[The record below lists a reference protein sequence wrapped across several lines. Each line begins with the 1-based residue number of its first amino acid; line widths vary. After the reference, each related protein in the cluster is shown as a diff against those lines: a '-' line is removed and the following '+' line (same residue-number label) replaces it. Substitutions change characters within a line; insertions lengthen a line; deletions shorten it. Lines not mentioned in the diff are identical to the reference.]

1 MMPHRIT
8 PEAAMYTA
16 STPNNASGSTTTQR
30 RYSIYIMIRKAALYT
45 ILNTLLLF
53 AQHTHAALSI
63 IDQVDI
69 QPGQKT
75 SRINIEFTSP
85 VQLLSHSPGKHGSEL
100 QIRLRLNSTNANLTD
115 EQQDN
120 EMAWEPTQEIP
131 LRFIR
136 IEYETTTRPN
146 LILHFSKSVT
156 FSIPAQKDPRKLT
169 IELVTPP
176 QKSSMEKLEPRLTER
191 KNTYVINLISSTADI
206 DKNAMRNV
214 DTEPEYFLYRT
225 QTEIRNRLWNRL
237 RLGFF
242 RTMEEALQAQQSLLK
257 VYPESWIAK
266 IGDDE
271 IALARSGRNLLGEK
285 PAIKPSGKRPPE
297 SKPEPAVAMN
307 NTAKAEGIML
317 EARNAM
323 TEGDYR
329 RAISLYTKIL
339 QLSSHRYMQQAQEF
353 LGLAREKNRQFA
365 HAKAEYEKYLALY
378 PDGED
383 SERVKQRLVSLV
395 TASKKDAPELVAGRK
410 VKQES
415 AWSIYGGFSQFYRRD
430 VSITD
435 LIGSSVDQSS
445 LSSDLDI
452 SARKRSE
459 GEDIRTRFTGGY
471 LYDFLDEAGEGS
483 NVRISS
489 MYLDYTNTEKK
500 WSARVG
506 RQSRSSGGVLGR
518 FDGIH
523 VSQQWSPDVKLN
535 AVAGFPVDSTTDDI
549 ATNRRFYG
557 VSADIGTFYDSLD
570 FVVFLI
576 EQTIDSITDR
586 RAIGGEVRYFDQNR
600 TILGLLDYDILYDDI
615 NILLLLGNWTLPNK
629 ITINTTIDY
638 RKSPLLTTR
647 NAIQG
652 QSTTSIDSMLTS
664 YTESELQ
671 QIAEDRTA
679 TSKSFTFGLS
689 KPITE
694 KLQISGDVTVSNL
707 SETRASAGVEATP
720 GTGNEYFYNLQ
731 LIGNSLIKKG
741 DIAILGLR
749 YSDTSSSNTTSV
761 LVNTRYPINSAWRI
775 NPKVRVDY
783 RENHSDGSQQWTA
796 APSLRTEYIWK
807 RRYRFEAE
815 VGGEISDRKLSS
827 TTDRTR
833 AYFVNLGYR
842 IDF

>member
-1 MMPHRIT
+1 
-8 PEAAMYTA
+8 
-16 STPNNASGSTTTQR
+16 
-30 RYSIYIMIRKAALYT
+30 MIIKKTALYT
-45 ILNTLLLF
+45 LLHILLLF
-53 AQHTHAALSI
+53 AQYSYAAPSI
-63 IDQVDI
+63 IDQVEI
-69 QPGQKT
+69 KPGEKF
-75 SRINIEFTSP
+75 SKIHIEFTSP
-85 VQLLSHSPGKHGSEL
+85 VQFISHSPGKQGDEI

-115 EQQDN
+115 GQLDN
-120 EMAWEPTQEIP
+120 EMAWKPTQEVP

-136 IEYETTTRPN
+136 IEYETTTRLN
-146 LILHFSKSVT
+146 LILHFKRPVT
-156 FSIPAQKDPRKLT
+156 FAIPPQKDPRRLN
-169 IELVTPP
+169 IELVATPRQDAAVEIP
-176 QKSSMEKLEPRLTER
+176 KSKATEKRS
-191 KNTYVINLISSTADI
+191 TYVINLISSTSDI
-206 DKNAMRNV
+206 DRNIV
-214 DTEPEYFLYRT
+214 RNLDTSPGHFLYRT
-225 QTEIRNRLWNRL
+225 QTEIKNRLWNRL

-242 RTMEEALQAQQSLLK
+242 SSMEEATQAQQSLLK
-257 VYPESWIAK
+257 AYPESWIAK

-271 IALARSGRNLLGEK
+271 VALARSGKNLITEK
-285 PAIKPSGKRPPE
+285 PASRSTGKKVNERR
-297 SKPEPAVAMN
+297 PEPSVAMN

-317 EARNAM
+317 EARNSM
-323 TEGDYR
+323 TEGNYK
-329 RAISLYTKIL
+329 RAISLYTKVL
-339 QLSSHRYMQQAQEF
+339 QLSKHIYMQQAQEF

-383 SERVKQRLVSLV
+383 SDRVKQRLVSLV
-395 TASKKDAPELVAGRK
+395 TASKKRSPELVAGRK
-410 VKQES
+410 EKKES

-459 GEDIRTRFTGGY
+459 GQDIRTRFTGGY

-483 NVRISS
+483 NARISS
-489 MYLDYTNTEKK
+489 MYLDYTNTDRK

-523 VSQQWSPDVKLN
+523 VSQQWLPDVKLN

-549 ATNRRFYG
+549 TTNRRFYG
-557 VSADIGTFYDSLD
+557 LSADIGTFYDSLD
-570 FVVFLI
+570 FVAFLI
-576 EQTIDSITDR
+576 EQTIDGITDR
-586 RAIGGEVRYFDQNR
+586 RAIGGEVRYFDQSR
-600 TILGLLDYDILYDDI
+600 TLLGLVDYDILYDDI

-629 ITINTTIDY
+629 LTINTTIDY

-652 QSTTSIDSMLTS
+652 QSTTSIETLLTT
-664 YTESELQ
+664 YTEDELH

-689 KPITE
+689 KPLSE
-694 KLQISGDVTVSNL
+694 KLQISGDLTVSNL
-707 SETRASAGVEATP
+707 SGTQASAGVEATS
-720 GTGNEYFYNLQ
+720 GTGNEYYYNLQ
-731 LIGNSLIKKG
+731 LIGNSLIKQG

-761 LVNTRYPINSAWRI
+761 LVNTRYPINSVWRV
-775 NPKVRVDY
+775 NPKVRIDY

-815 VGGEISDRKLSS
+815 VGGEISDRILTSS
-827 TTDRTR
+827 TDRTT
-833 AYFVNLGYR
+833 AYFINLGYR